1 MLVLSR
7 REGQSI
13 MIGNDIVVTVIEV
26 RGDHV
31 RIGIDAPRSI
41 TVHREEVAAEIRAA
55 NQAARVTTDFDPS
68 ALPKP
73 PSVKATPVKS
83 KPTSSKP
90 KK

>member
-13 MIGNDIVVTVIEV
+13 MIGNDIVVTVIEI
-26 RGDHV
+26 RGEHV

-55 NQAARVTTDFDPS
+55 NKAARVTADLDTATLPQ
-68 ALPKP
+68 PKP
-73 PSVKATPVKS
+73 R
-83 KPTSSKP
+83 
-90 KK
+90 